1 MTGQK
6 RHVTRIVF
14 TFLMMFAVASHSA
27 YKAEAQ
33 AAFPE
38 AVQHQTQVPEGYTAI
53 TTAAEL
59 KKLVT
64 GETVKPE
71 TPDTDEKETES
82 ETESESESTTESET
96 ESESES
102 TTESETESESEST
115 TESETESES
124 ESTTESETES
134 ESESTTESET
144 ESESEPETEE
154 QTEPEVEGG
163 AVSRT
168 AALPAPDG
176 TGKYILMNDIDLSG
190 EASWSSIAEFSGI
203 LDGNGYAIKGL
214 KVPLIERMAGGTIR
228 NLALVDVNIRAAGNG
243 GALAVTLDA
252 QGTAACEIH
261 NVYVTGTVAGAG
273 VVGGIAGRDISGKN
287 MVSSA
292 VNYAAVSS
300 SAGTAGGVI
309 GENGAGAASSYT
321 KCANYGTVSSNSV
334 AGGIV
339 GSAYSLNGQ
348 MGMSTCTNTGNITG
362 VNGVGGIIGY
372 LRCDS
377 TTAGAGVDIAGMA
390 NSGTVKGTSRIGG
403 VAGYIYL
410 QDSVSAYDAKIALT
424 QSYNAGLIDSI
435 SSYSG
440 GLAGHIQVP
449 GTASASQA
457 VKVENCYNLGR
468 MKDGGNIAGEITSV
482 SGNVLISK
490 CFGAQIYGSA
500 TKGIIDKASNGEGTG
515 YCTLSDCYY
524 FSATGEYAFVSDSRV
539 SGTATALSAAQAKT
553 AASFKNFDFTGVWAI
568 NAAQNDGYPYLKG
581 LSLMKASFTAP
592 AKGTVLTDSKT
603 EGIYKVTAAGLK
615 VSYQGTVNTSA
626 ATVTIPSEV
635 EIDGYRYEVTAI
647 AVKAFYKSSNLTKVT
662 VPQTVTVINRA
673 AFYGCSKLKKVSGC
687 KGVVK
692 IYKNAFRDCT
702 KLVTLGG
709 TTNRIT
715 LPSAEFVGQGVF
727 MKCRAIKS
735 VLLSSAEL
743 TTIGTGAF
751 RYCSNLTKMSIS
763 SPDLSHIGKLA
774 FYKTPKLKTF
784 IVKSSKL
791 TTGNVGKKVFS
802 GIKAT
807 AAFSVPSSK
816 VSSYKSQF
824 RSKGAGSKITVKAV

>member
-1 MTGQK
+1 M
-6 RHVTRIVF
+6 
-14 TFLMMFAVASHSA
+14 
-27 YKAEAQ
+27 
-33 AAFPE
+33 
-38 AVQHQTQVPEGYTAI
+38 
-53 TTAAEL
+53 
-59 KKLVT
+59 
-64 GETVKPE
+64 
-71 TPDTDEKETES
+71 
-82 ETESESESTTESET
+82 
-96 ESESES
+96 
-102 TTESETESESEST
+102 
-115 TESETESES
+115 
-124 ESTTESETES
+124 
-134 ESESTTESET
+134 
-144 ESESEPETEE
+144 
-154 QTEPEVEGG
+154 
-163 AVSRT
+163 
-168 AALPAPDG
+168 
-176 TGKYILMNDIDLSG
+176 
-190 EASWSSIAEFSGI
+190 
-203 LDGNGYAIKGL
+203 
-214 KVPLIERMAGGTIR
+214 
-228 NLALVDVNIRAAGNG
+228 
-243 GALAVTLDA
+243 
-252 QGTAACEIH
+252 
-261 NVYVTGTVAGAG
+261 
-273 VVGGIAGRDISGKN
+273 
-287 MVSSA
+287 
-292 VNYAAVSS
+292 
-300 SAGTAGGVI
+300 
-309 GENGAGAASSYT
+309 
-321 KCANYGTVSSNSV
+321 
-334 AGGIV
+334 
-339 GSAYSLNGQ
+339 
-348 MGMSTCTNTGNITG
+348 
-362 VNGVGGIIGY
+362 
-372 LRCDS
+372 
-377 TTAGAGVDIAGMA
+377 
-390 NSGTVKGTSRIGG
+390 
-403 VAGYIYL
+403 
-410 QDSVSAYDAKIALT
+410 
-424 QSYNAGLIDSI
+424 
-435 SSYSG
+435 
-440 GLAGHIQVP
+440 
-449 GTASASQA
+449 
-457 VKVENCYNLGR
+457 KVENCYNLGR

-626 ATVTIPSEV
+626 ATVTMPSEV

-647 AVKAFYKSSNLTKVT
+647 AVKAFYKNSNLTKVT

-727 MKCRAIKS
+727 MRCRAIKS

-807 AAFSVPSSK
+807 ATFSVPSSK
-816 VSSYKSQF
+816 VSSYKSLF

>member
-1 MTGQK
+1 MIRQK

-14 TFLMMFAVASHSA
+14 TFLMMFAVAIHPA
-27 YKAEAQ
+27 YRAGAQ
-33 AAFPE
+33 VAFPE
-38 AVQHQTQVPEGYTAI
+38 AVQHQTQAPEGYTAI

-64 GETVKPE
+64 GEIMKPE
-71 TPDTDEKETES
+71 TPGTDDKETGSES
-82 ETESESESTTESET
+82 ESESESTSESES

-102 TTESETESESEST
+102 TSESESESESEST
-115 TESETESES
+115 SENESEPES
-124 ESTTESETES
+124 EST
-134 ESESTTESET
+134 
-144 ESESEPETEE
+144 SESEPGSGE
-154 QTEPEVEGG
+154 QKEPEAEGKT
-163 AVSRT
+163 VSR
-168 AALPAPDG
+168 AAELPDSDG

-190 EASWSSIAEFSGI
+190 ETSWSSIAEFSGV
-203 LDGNGYAIKGL
+203 LDGNGYMIKGL
-214 KVPLIERMAGGTIR
+214 KVPLIERMAGGSIR
-228 NLALVDVNIRAAGNG
+228 NLALVDVNIQAAGNG

-252 QGTAACEIH
+252 QGTAVCEIH

-287 MVSSA
+287 TVSSA

-321 KCANYGTVSSNSV
+321 ECANYGAVSSNGI
-334 AGGIV
+334 AGGIA
-339 GSAYSLNGQ
+339 GSAYSLDGQ
-348 MGMSTCTNTGNITG
+348 MEMSMCTNTGNITG

-377 TTAGAGVDIAGMA
+377 TAAGAGVTITGMA

-403 VAGYIYL
+403 VAGYVYL
-410 QDSVSAYDAKIALT
+410 QDSVSAYDARIILEK
-424 QSYNAGLIDSI
+424 SYNAGLIDSI

-440 GLAGHIQVP
+440 GLAGYIQIP

-482 SGNVLISK
+482 SGSVLVSK
-490 CFGAQIYGSA
+490 CFGAQVYGSA
-500 TKGIIDKASNGEGTG
+500 AKGIIDKASNGGGAG

-524 FSATGEYAFVSDSRV
+524 FSATEEYAFVPDSRV
-539 SGTATALSAAQAKT
+539 SGTATALSAAQART
-553 AASFKNFDFTGVWAI
+553 ASSFKNFDFTGVWAI
-568 NAAQNDGYPYLKG
+568 DAAQNDGYPYLKG

-615 VSYQGTVNTSA
+615 VSYEGTANPSA
-626 ATVTIPSEV
+626 STVTIPSEV
-635 EIDGYRYEVTAI
+635 EIDGYKYEVTSL
-647 AVKAFYKSSNLTKVT
+647 AVKAFYNNKNLTKVT
-662 VPQTVTVINRA
+662 VPKTVTVINRA

-702 KLVTLGG
+702 KLVTLGA

-784 IVKSSKL
+784 TVKSSKL
-791 TTGNVGKKVFS
+791 TTGNVGKKAFS

-807 AAFSVPSSK
+807 AVFSVPSSK
-816 VSSYKSQF
+816 VSSYKSLFQ
-824 RSKGAGSKITVKAV
+824 SKGAGSRISVKAV